1 MDDPRTP
8 AQKSE
13 ERVLQHECWRHAIR
27 FHASY
32 SELMLAVAKR
42 LSVSGD
48 KKGAKYYSRR
58 AKAAAQKSEE
68 FAGMLIRS
76 TGADPIQFDPRESF
90 GTLVEFRQVTKQ

>member
-1 MDDPRTP
+1 MDDPRT
-8 AQKSE
+8 AAEKFE
-13 ERVLQHECWRHAIR
+13 EKLLQHKCWKHAIQ

-42 LSVSGD
+42 LSASGD

-76 TGADPIQFDPRESF
+76 TGADSSFQFDLRESF
-90 GTLVEFRQVTKQ
+90 GLVEFRQVTKQ